1 MTGSEQ
7 RQSRWEHY
15 LIFKGPE
22 FYSFWE
28 DYLRGSD
35 RDVLFI
41 IGLGFDPRMC
51 TGIKAIL
58 NAGAS
63 GKRECLLVNFDEGAH
78 SPSKKYQNRVDEN
91 ELTLNRLLDGKG
103 GLQSVTIPMWS
114 DDGRR
119 IGARRASK
127 IVDGDIILSSYTDVI
142 VDISALPR
150 GIYFPLLAKL
160 LYKIDNLQ
168 DSDRKVNLH
177 VTVAED
183 VGIDKMIQEEGID
196 ETATYLHGFSSA
208 LEQGATAEIPIVWI
222 PVLGEG
228 KEIQLVRIYDHVK
241 PDEIC
246 PVLPSPSRTPRRGDD
261 LLLEYQELL
270 FDRLRVEPQNIIYS
284 CEHNP
289 FETYRQI
296 YRTIQRY
303 RSALQPLHGCKI
315 VISAISS
322 KLLSIGALLAAY
334 EAKKADYMVGIA
346 HIESHGYV
354 MKEDELPKGDEELFS
369 LWLAGECYDG

>member
-1 MTGSEQ
+1 MTVSAQ
-7 RQSRWEHY
+7 RRPRWEHY
-15 LIFKGPE
+15 LNFKGPE
-22 FYSFWE
+22 FDSFWE
-28 DYLRGSD
+28 DYLRESN

-41 IGLGFDPRMC
+41 LGLGFDPRMC
-51 TGIKAIL
+51 TGITAIL
-58 NAGAS
+58 NAGGS
-63 GKRECLLVNFDEGAH
+63 GKRECLLVEFDEGAH
-78 SPSKKYQNRVDEN
+78 SPSKKYKDRVNQNR
-91 ELTLNRLLDGKG
+91 LTLEALLNGKG
-103 GLQSVTIPMWS
+103 RLQPVTIPMWS

-119 IGARRASK
+119 IGARRASE
-127 IVDGDIILSSYTDVI
+127 IVDGDSMLSSYTDVI

-160 LYKIDNLQ
+160 LYQIDKLQ
-168 DSDRKVNLH
+168 DCDRKVNLH

-208 LEQGATAEIPIVWI
+208 LEREATAGIPIVWI

-246 PVLPSPSRTPRRGDD
+246 PVLPSPSRNPRRGDD

-303 RSALQPLHGCKI
+303 DSALQPLRGCKI

-322 KLLSIGALLAAY
+322 KLLSVGALLPAY

-354 MKEDELPKGDEELFS
+354 IKEDELPEGNEELFS

>member
-1 MTGSEQ
+1 MTGSLQ
-7 RQSRWEHY
+7 SKSRWEQY
-15 LIFKGPE
+15 IIFKDNE
-22 FYSFWE
+22 FDAFWE
-28 DYLRGSD
+28 EYLKESD

-41 IGLGFDPRMC
+41 IGLGFAPRMC
-51 TGIKAIL
+51 AGIKAIL
-58 NAGAS
+58 NAGGS
-63 GKRECLLVNFDEGAH
+63 GKRECILIEFDEGEH
-78 SPSKKYQNRVDEN
+78 SPSKRYNNRVINNKTILDN
-91 ELTLNRLLDGKG
+91 LLNGRGSYDTV
-103 GLQSVTIPMWS
+103 SITMWS

-119 IGARRASK
+119 IGARRASEVINGK
-127 IVDGDIILSSYTDVI
+127 SILSEYTDVV

-150 GIYFPLLAKL
+150 GIYFPLLTKL
-160 LYKIDNLQ
+160 LYEHDNLK
-168 DSDRKVNLH
+168 DRKQKVNLH
-177 VTVAED
+177 VIVAED
-183 VGIDKMIQEEGID
+183 VGIDKIIQEEGID
-196 ETATYLHGFSSA
+196 ETASYLHGFSSA
-208 LEQGATAEIPIVWI
+208 LEREATSGIPIVWI

-246 PVLPSPSRTPRRGDD
+246 PLLPSPSRNPRRGDD
-261 LLLEYQELL
+261 LILEYRELL

-303 RSALQPLHGCKI
+303 HDALQPLRGCKI

-334 EAKKADYMVGIA
+334 EAKSAGYMVGIA
-346 HIESHGYV
+346 HIESYGYV
-354 MKEDELPKGDEELFS
+354 MKEDELPEDTEEMYS
-369 LWLAGECYDG
+369 IWLAGECYHE

>member
-1 MTGSEQ
+1 MTVSAQ
-7 RQSRWEHY
+7 RRPRWEHY
-15 LIFKGPE
+15 LNFKGPE
-22 FYSFWE
+22 FDSFWE
-28 DYLRGSD
+28 DYLREGN

-41 IGLGFDPRMC
+41 LGLGFDPRMC

-58 NAGAS
+58 NAGGS
-63 GKRECLLVNFDEGAH
+63 GKRECLLVEFNEGAH
-78 SPSKKYQNRVDEN
+78 SPSKKYKDRVNENR
-91 ELTLNRLLDGKG
+91 LTLEALLNGKG
-103 GLQSVTIPMWS
+103 RLQPVTIPMWS

-119 IGARRASK
+119 IGARRASE
-127 IVDGDIILSSYTDVI
+127 IVDGDSILSSYTDVI

-150 GIYFPLLAKL
+150 SIYFPLLAKL
-160 LYKIDNLQ
+160 LYEIDNLQ
-168 DSDRKVNLH
+168 DCDRKVNLH

-208 LEQGATAEIPIVWI
+208 LEREATAGIPIVWI

-246 PVLPSPSRTPRRGDD
+246 PVLPSPSRNPRRGDD

-303 RSALQPLHGCKI
+303 DCALKPLRGCKI

-354 MKEDELPKGDEELFS
+354 IKEDELPKGNEELFS

>member
-1 MTGSEQ
+1 MTVSAQ
-7 RQSRWEHY
+7 RRPRWEHY
-15 LIFKGPE
+15 LNFKGPE
-22 FYSFWE
+22 FDSFWE
-28 DYLRGSD
+28 DYLREGN

-51 TGIKAIL
+51 TGIKTIL
-58 NAGAS
+58 NAGGS
-63 GKRECLLVNFDEGAH
+63 GKRECLLVEFDEGAH
-78 SPSKKYQNRVDEN
+78 SPSKKYKDRVNENR
-91 ELTLNRLLDGKG
+91 LTLEALLNDKG
-103 GLQSVTIPMWS
+103 RLQSVTIPMWS

-119 IGARRASK
+119 IGARRASE
-127 IVDGDIILSSYTDVI
+127 IVDGNSILSSYTDVI

-150 GIYFPLLAKL
+150 SIYFPLLAKL
-160 LYKIDNLQ
+160 LYEIDNLQ
-168 DSDRKVNLH
+168 DCDRKVNLH

-183 VGIDKMIQEEGID
+183 VGTDKMIQEEGID

-208 LEQGATAEIPIVWI
+208 LEREATAGIPIVWI

-246 PVLPSPSRTPRRGDD
+246 PVLPSPSRNPRRGDD

-303 RSALQPLHGCKI
+303 DSALQPLRGCKI

-354 MKEDELPKGDEELFS
+354 IKEDKLPKGNEELFS
-369 LWLAGECYDG
+369 LWLAGECYDE

>member
-7 RQSRWEHY
+7 RQPRWEHY

-22 FYSFWE
+22 FDSFWE
-28 DYLRGSD
+28 GYLREGD

-58 NAGAS
+58 NAGGS
-63 GKRECLLVNFDEGAH
+63 GKRECLLIEFDEGAD
-78 SPSKKYQNRVDEN
+78 SPSKKYKNRVDEN
-91 ELTLNRLLDGKG
+91 RLTLERLLDGKG
-103 GLQSVTIPMWS
+103 GLQPVTIPMWS

-119 IGARRASK
+119 IGARRASE
-127 IVDGDIILSSYTDVI
+127 IVNGDTILSSYTDVI

-160 LYKIDNLQ
+160 LYEIDNLQ
-168 DSDRKVNLH
+168 ACDRKVNLH

-208 LEQGATAEIPIVWI
+208 LEREATAGIPIVWI

-246 PVLPSPSRTPRRGDD
+246 PVLPSPSRNPRRGDD

-296 YRTIQRY
+296 YRTVQRY
-303 RSALQPLHGCKI
+303 HSALQPLRGCKI

-354 MKEDELPKGDEELFS
+354 IKADRLPKGNEELFS
-369 LWLAGECYDG
+369 LWLAGECYDE

>member
-1 MTGSEQ
+1 MTVSAQ
-7 RQSRWEHY
+7 RRPRWEQY
-15 LIFKGPE
+15 LNFKGPE
-22 FYSFWE
+22 CDSFWE
-28 DYLRGSD
+28 DYLRESN
-35 RDVLFI
+35 RDVLFVL
-41 IGLGFDPRMC
+41 GLGFDPRMC

-58 NAGAS
+58 NAGGS
-63 GKRECLLVNFDEGAH
+63 GKRECLLVEFDEGAH
-78 SPSKKYQNRVDEN
+78 SPSKKYKDRVNENR
-91 ELTLNRLLDGKG
+91 LTLEALLNGKG
-103 GLQSVTIPMWS
+103 RLQPVTIPMWS

-119 IGARRASK
+119 IGARRASE
-127 IVDGDIILSSYTDVI
+127 IVDGDSMLSSYTDVI

-160 LYKIDNLQ
+160 LYEIDNLQ
-168 DSDRKVNLH
+168 DCDRKVNLH

-183 VGIDKMIQEEGID
+183 VGTDKMIQEEGID

-208 LEQGATAEIPIVWI
+208 LEREATAGIPIVWI

-246 PVLPSPSRTPRRGDD
+246 PVLPSPSRNPRRGDD

-303 RSALQPLHGCKI
+303 DSALQPLRGCKI

-354 MKEDELPKGDEELFS
+354 IKEDELPEGNEELFS

>member
-1 MTGSEQ
+1 MTVSAQ
-7 RQSRWEHY
+7 RRPRWEHY
-15 LIFKGPE
+15 LNFKGPE
-22 FYSFWE
+22 FDSFWE
-28 DYLRGSD
+28 DYLREGN

-58 NAGAS
+58 NAGGS
-63 GKRECLLVNFDEGAH
+63 GKRECLLVEFDEGAH
-78 SPSKKYQNRVDEN
+78 SPSKKYKHRVNENRF
-91 ELTLNRLLDGKG
+91 TLEALLNGKG
-103 GLQSVTIPMWS
+103 RLQSVTIPMWS

-119 IGARRASK
+119 IGARRASE
-127 IVDGDIILSSYTDVI
+127 IVDGDSILSSYTDVI

-160 LYKIDNLQ
+160 LYEIDNLQ
-168 DSDRKVNLH
+168 DCDRKVNLH

-208 LEQGATAEIPIVWI
+208 LEREATAGIPIVWI

-246 PVLPSPSRTPRRGDD
+246 PVLPSPSRNPRRGDD

-303 RSALQPLHGCKI
+303 DSALQPLRGCKI

-354 MKEDELPKGDEELFS
+354 IKEDKLPKGNEELFS
-369 LWLAGECYDG
+369 LWLAGECYDE